1 MEDSEQDSKEHEIL
15 RWETIYEDRLCPECG
30 AKDSMSITARGGLGL
45 NIQCGE
51 CQQKFWITPMKGFGA
66 QKL

>member
-1 MEDSEQDSKEHEIL
+1 MEDPEQDSKEHGI
-15 RWETIYEDRLCPECG
+15 RMWETIYEERRCPECS
-30 AKDSMSITARGGLGL
+30 AKDSMIITAQGGLGL
-45 NIQCGE
+45 NIQCEG